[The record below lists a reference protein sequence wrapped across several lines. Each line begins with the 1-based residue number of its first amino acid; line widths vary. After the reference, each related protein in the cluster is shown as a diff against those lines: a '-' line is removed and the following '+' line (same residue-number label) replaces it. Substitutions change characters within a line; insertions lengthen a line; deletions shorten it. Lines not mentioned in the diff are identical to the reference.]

1 MTEKLFYTH
10 PYQTQTTAHVI
21 AKNITPEG
29 CWISLNK
36 TIFYPEGGG
45 QPCDLGTIN
54 NIKVVNVQ
62 EKDNKIWHLINTNIS
77 ATTVNCEV
85 DWPRRFDHMQ
95 QHGGQH
101 IMSGVAYHLY
111 GAQTVGFHLSDNYTT
126 VDLRLKNSLTKE
138 QIIKI
143 EDEVNNIIYKNLN
156 INCFFADAKKLN
168 ELTLRKQPP
177 VNEDIRIVEIEGF
190 DQSPCCGTHPQRTG
204 EVGLFKILKTEK
216 IRSDIRLYIVSGNR
230 ALKNYRFKNE
240 LISSLI
246 ELTSANENNLYESI
260 EKTYKQEK
268 SKNKEINTLKDN
280 ILTYQAVE
288 LIKNS
293 EYINKVNVIK
303 YLSEDLTANALKK
316 LLNIL
321 SKSAPNSLIVMASLQ
336 DNKPRIA
343 VYYDNTN
350 VNVGKVFKN
359 TLIKYNG
366 RGGGSKTAAQGG
378 CNSNKDAKCIINEL
392 VSEFTM

>member
-10 PYQTQTTAHVI
+10 PYQTHTTANVT
-21 AKNITPEG
+21 AKKITPEG
-29 CWISLNK
+29 CWITLDK

-54 NIKVVNVQ
+54 SIKIIDVQ
-62 EKDNKIWHLINTNIS
+62 EKDNEIWHLVNSDIS
-77 ATTVNCEV
+77 ATVVNCEV
-85 DWPRRFDHMQ
+85 DWLRRFDHMQ

-111 GAQTVGFHLSDNYTT
+111 GAQTVGFHLSDSYTT
-126 VDLRLKNSLTKE
+126 VDLRLNNNLTKE
-138 QIIKI
+138 QLIKI
-143 EDEVNNIIYKNLN
+143 EDEVNNIIYQNLN
-156 INCFFADAKKLN
+156 INCFFADAKKLKQ
-168 ELTLRKQPP
+168 LTLRKQPP

-230 ALKNYRFKNE
+230 ALKNYRFKND
-240 LISSLI
+240 LVSYLI
-246 ELTSANENNLYESI
+246 ELTSANESNLYESI

-268 SKNKEINTLKDN
+268 NKNKEINALKEKL
-280 ILTYQAVE
+280 LTYQALD

-293 EYINKVNVIK
+293 ENINNINVIK
-303 YLSEDLTANALKK
+303 YLSEELTANELKK
-316 LLNIL
+316 LQNIL
-321 SKSAPNSLIVMASLQ
+321 SKSAPNSLILMASLQ

-343 VYYDNTN
+343 VYFNNTN
-350 VNVGKVFKN
+350 FSVGKVFKN
-359 TLIKYNG
+359 TLNKYNG

-378 CNSNKDAKCIINEL
+378 CNNYQDAKCIINEL
-392 VSEFTM
+392 ISEFTK